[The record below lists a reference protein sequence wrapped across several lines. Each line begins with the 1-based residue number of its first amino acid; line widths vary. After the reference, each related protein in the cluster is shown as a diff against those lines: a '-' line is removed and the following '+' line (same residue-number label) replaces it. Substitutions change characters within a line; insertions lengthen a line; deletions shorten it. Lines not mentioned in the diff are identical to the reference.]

1 MNCVISNTAGNQAKT
16 FAITDRKIY
25 VPVVNLKVNGN
36 GKLLQQLKTIKI
48 TQKQQQKDVPNQYL
62 DYLIDPSFQGVMLLA
77 CNVLACNA
85 FDNRTGHSR
94 YYIWNAKEENYNVMI
109 DGKII
114 LANQLK
120 LIWKHMKTFEK

>member
-48 TQKQQQKDVPNQYL
+48 TQNSNKKM
-62 DYLIDPSFQGVMLLA
+62 FQT
-77 CNVLACNA
+77 N
-85 FDNRTGHSR
+85 
-94 YYIWNAKEENYNVMI
+94 I
-109 DGKII
+109 
-114 LANQLK
+114 
-120 LIWKHMKTFEK
+120 

>member
-1 MNCVISNTAGNQAKT
+1 M
-16 FAITDRKIY
+16 
-25 VPVVNLKVNGN
+25 
-36 GKLLQQLKTIKI
+36 QQLKTIKI

-77 CNVLACNA
+77 CNA

-114 LANQLK
+114 LVNQLK